1 MDIMNQVKTVLLLG
15 LLTALALGVG
25 YLFGGISGLTIA
37 FAFALLMNGI
47 MYFFSDKI
55 VLFMYHAKEAPKEQ
69 YPELHSVVE
78 EVAAKAGIPTPKV
91 YVMESATPNAFA
103 TGRNPRNGVVCC
115 TTSILQLLNRK
126 ELSGVLAHE
135 MAHIKNRDILV
146 TTIAATIAAVV
157 SYVGMMAR
165 FVPLGNS
172 DNKGNNILSLLIVAI
187 LTPFIAMLIQ
197 LAISRSREYLADA
210 SGAHFLH
217 DGDSLASALAKLE
230 HGIAANP
237 MTSGPQAA
245 SSLFIANPF
254 SLKGIAGLLSTHP
267 PMEQRISR
275 LKKMNF

>member
-165 FVPLGNS
+165 FVP
-172 DNKGNNILSLLIVAI
+172 
-187 LTPFIAMLIQ
+187 FIAMLIQ